1 MNNSDGQNDA
11 QIPLE
16 NEQKEVI
23 VLQSHESIETGI
35 VSERELSRELGF
47 KEALSIGLGGT
58 IGGGVFSVLG
68 IAAGFAGPAAI
79 LSFAFGGILAILIGY
94 SYSKLA
100 IRYQSAGGSYT
111 FAKEAFGKYFGGA
124 FGWLLWT
131 GYLASCSLYAY
142 TFGSFFAHMVLPEGS
157 PHANLLSAIF
167 AAVLILLSTLINLV
181 GVKETGKSQNIIVLI
196 KVIILVGFVAITIPH
211 AIRNAFTND
220 ANLIPFFAD
229 ENGDPYNN
237 VFIGLAMAVVGT
249 SLLFV
254 AFEGMELIPNAS
266 EEIQKPEKNIPRSI
280 FGTVIIATILYILVA
295 FCALGGMSYLEFAGD
310 PEKAEYALAIA
321 ATPIL
326 GQAGFVIISL
336 GALFSTASAF
346 NASLY
351 GSSRMTYVMARE
363 KIFPRF
369 FQTVSKKSRVPFISI
384 LTISTITL
392 ILTLTLD
399 LAQIA
404 QLASSI
410 FLLLFATI
418 SLTSLILRKKIS
430 ARFIWPLLGFIM
442 AITLFGIFIWHL
454 ISQLI
459 NGDEIA
465 HSNARLT
472 LILLPV
478 LITVM
483 IIGSVITIKI
493 QERAKKKQ

>member
-1 MNNSDGQNDA
+1 MDES
-11 QIPLE
+11 P
-16 NEQKEVI
+16 
-23 VLQSHESIETGI
+23 HESNGQLELKRKEDLSSSFSHGVTETGI

-79 LSFAFGGILAILIGY
+79 LSFAFGGVLALLIGY

-100 IRYQSAGGSYT
+100 LRYQSAGGSYT
-111 FAKEAFGKYFGGA
+111 YAKEAFGKYFGGA

-131 GYLASCSLYAY
+131 GYIASCSLYAY
-142 TFGSFFAHMVLPEGS
+142 TFGAFFAHMVLPEKLLH
-157 PHANLLSAIF
+157 HASLVSAIF
-167 AAVLILLSTLINLV
+167 AFVLIALSTIINLV

-196 KVIILVGFVAITIPH
+196 KVIILVSFVVITIP
-211 AIRNAFTND
+211 AVIKNIIDPNITY
-220 ANLIPFFAD
+220 LKPFFAD
-229 ENGDPYNN
+229 AEGNKLDLAT
-237 VFIGLAMAVVGT
+237 GLAMAVVGT

-266 EEIQKPEKNIPRSI
+266 EEIQNPEKNIPKSI
-280 FGTVIIATILYILVA
+280 FGTVIIATIIYLLVA
-295 FCALGGMSYLEFAGD
+295 FTAIGGTDYTIFASD

-326 GQAGFVIISL
+326 GAAGFIIVSI

-346 NASLY
+346 NASLF
-351 GSSRMTYVMARE
+351 GSSRMTYVMARDR
-363 KIFPRF
+363 IFPRF

-384 LTISTITL
+384 LTISGVTL
-392 ILTLTLD
+392 VFTLVLD

-410 FLLLFATI
+410 FLILFAII
-418 SLTSLILRKKIS
+418 SLSSLVLRKKIK
-430 ARFIWPLLGFIM
+430 ANFIIPLLGFVM
-442 AITLFGIFIWHL
+442 ALSLLGIFIWHL
-454 ISQLI
+454 INQVKI
-459 NGDEIA
+459 GDT
-465 HSNARLT
+465 NARLT

-478 LITVM
+478 LIVVM
-483 IIGSVITIKI
+483 IIGSIITIKL
-493 QERAKKKQ
+493 QERSKKISS

>member
-1 MNNSDGQNDA
+1 MKTDGEVETQNSHQDKQ
-11 QIPLE
+11 E
-16 NEQKEVI
+16 KHI
-23 VLQSHESIETGI
+23 VLHSHENIETSLA
-35 VSERELSRELGF
+35 SERELSRELGF

-79 LSFAFGGILAILIGY
+79 LSFAFGGILALLIGY

-100 IRYQSAGGSYT
+100 IKFQSAGGSYT

-157 PHANLLSAIF
+157 PHTKLLTAIF
-167 AAVLILLSTLINLV
+167 ATVLVLLSTLINLV

-196 KVIILVGFVAITIPH
+196 KVIILVGFVAITLPH
-211 AIRNAFTND
+211 AIRNAGD
-220 ANLIPFFAD
+220 NLIPFFAD

-237 VFIGLAMAVVGT
+237 VFKGLAMAVVGT

-280 FGTVIIATILYILVA
+280 FSTVIIASILYLLVA
-295 FCALGGMSYLEFAGD
+295 FTALGGVKYTEFAGD

-321 ATPIL
+321 ANETL
-326 GQAGFVIISL
+326 GQAGFIIISL

-384 LTISTITL
+384 LTISIVIL

-418 SLTSLILRKKIS
+418 SLSSLVLRKKIK
-430 ARFIWPLLGFIM
+430 ARFIWPLLGFIL
-442 AITLFGIFIWHL
+442 AISLLGIFIWHL
-454 ISQLI
+454 IDEVIHSTGESQQ
-459 NGDEIA
+459 
-465 HSNARLT
+465 HARLT

-478 LITVM
+478 LLAVM
-483 IIGSVITIKI
+483 IIGSIITINI
-493 QERAKKKQ
+493 QEKSKKKITV

>member
-1 MNNSDGQNDA
+1 MDKATPETNGQLELKPKEDLSDSYSQGVTE
-11 QIPLE
+11 IGL
-16 NEQKEVI
+16 
-23 VLQSHESIETGI
+23 
-35 VSERELSRELGF
+35 VSDRELSRELGF

-79 LSFAFGGILAILIGY
+79 LSFAFGGVLAILIGY

-100 IRYQSAGGSYT
+100 LRYQSAGGSYT
-111 FAKEAFGKYFGGA
+111 YAREAFGKYFGGA

-142 TFGSFFAHMVLPEGS
+142 TFGSFFAHMILPEDSVHITWVAGF
-157 PHANLLSAIF
+157 F
-167 AAVLILLSTLINLV
+167 AAVLIALSTVINLV

-196 KVIILVGFVAITIPH
+196 KVIILVGFVIITIP
-211 AIRNAFTND
+211 AAFRNLG
-220 ANLIPFFAD
+220 NLTPFFAD
-229 ENGDPYNN
+229 AERNPLDI
-237 VFIGLAMAVVGT
+237 VTGLAMAVVGT

-266 EEIQKPEKNIPRSI
+266 EEIQNPEKNIPRSI
-280 FGTVIIATILYILVA
+280 YGTVIIATVIYILVA
-295 FCALGGMSYLEFAGD
+295 FTALGGTDYTIFAGD

-326 GQAGFVIISL
+326 GQAGFIIVSL

-346 NASLY
+346 NASLF
-351 GSSRMTYVMARE
+351 GSSRMTYVMARDG
-363 KIFPRF
+363 IFPRV

-384 LTISTITL
+384 LTISGVTL
-392 ILTLTLD
+392 VLTLTLD

-418 SLTSLILRKKIS
+418 SLSSLVLRKKIKANFVFPLIGFLLALS
-430 ARFIWPLLGFIM
+430 LLGV
-442 AITLFGIFIWHL
+442 FIWHM
-454 ISQLI
+454 I
-459 NGDEIA
+459 NQVMQEDK
-465 HSNARLT
+465 NARLT

-478 LITVM
+478 LIVLM
-483 IIGSVITIKI
+483 IIGSIVTIKV
-493 QERAKKKQ
+493 QERTKKAQS

>member
-1 MNNSDGQNDA
+1 MNNSEGQSDA
-11 QIPLE
+11 QISLE
-16 NEQKEVI
+16 SESKDFLT
-23 VLQSHESIETGI
+23 LQSHQSVETGI

-100 IRYQSAGGSYT
+100 LKYQSAGGSYT
-111 FAKEAFGKYFGGA
+111 YAKEAFGKYIGGA

-131 GYLASCSLYAY
+131 GYIASCSLYAY
-142 TFGSFFAHMVLPEGS
+142 TFGAFFAHMVLKEGS
-157 PHANLLSAIF
+157 PYANIVSAIF
-167 AAVLILLSTLINLV
+167 ASVLILFSTLINLV

-196 KVIILVGFVAITIPH
+196 KVIILVGFVVITIPA
-211 AIRNAFTND
+211 AIRDAPTN
-220 ANLIPFFAD
+220 LTPFFAD
-229 ENGDPYNN
+229 AERNPLS
-237 VFIGLAMAVVGT
+237 ILTGLAMTVVGT

-266 EEIQKPEKNIPRSI
+266 EEIQNPEKNIPRSI
-280 FGTVIIATILYILVA
+280 FGTVIIATIIYILVA
-295 FCALGGMSYLEFAGD
+295 FTALGGTDYTIFASD

-321 ATPIL
+321 ARPIL
-326 GQAGFVIISL
+326 KEAGFIIISI

-351 GSSRMTYVMARE
+351 GSSRMTYVMARDR
-363 KIFPRF
+363 IFPKF
-369 FQTVSKKSRVPFISI
+369 FQTISKKSRVPFISI
-384 LTISTITL
+384 VTISCITL
-392 ILTLTLD
+392 VFTLSLE

-418 SLTSLILRKKIS
+418 SLISIILRKKIN
-430 ARFIWPLLGFIM
+430 ARLIWPLLGFLM

-454 ISQLI
+454 ITQLI

-478 LITVM
+478 LIIIM
-483 IIGSVITIKI
+483 IIGSIITIKI
-493 QERAKKKQ
+493 QERAKER

>member
-1 MNNSDGQNDA
+1 MDES
-11 QIPLE
+11 P
-16 NEQKEVI
+16 
-23 VLQSHESIETGI
+23 HESSGQLELKRKEDQSSSHSHGITETGI

-79 LSFAFGGILAILIGY
+79 LSFAFGGVLAILIGY
-94 SYSKLA
+94 SYTKLA
-100 IRYQSAGGSYT
+100 LRFQSAGGSYT

-157 PHANLLSAIF
+157 PHANLVSGVF
-167 AAVLILLSTLINLV
+167 AAVLIILSTVINLV

-196 KVIILVGFVAITIPH
+196 KVIILVGFIAITIP
-211 AIRNAFTND
+211 AVIKNIIDPNITNFR
-220 ANLIPFFAD
+220 PFFAD
-229 ENGDPYNN
+229 GEEPGFN
-237 VFIGLAMAVVGT
+237 ILTGLAMAVVGT

-266 EEIQKPEKNIPRSI
+266 EEIQNPEKNIPKSI
-280 FGTVIIATILYILVA
+280 YSTVIIATIIYILVA
-295 FCALGGMSYLEFAGD
+295 FTALGGTNYTIFASD

-326 GQAGFVIISL
+326 GAAGFIIVSI

-346 NASLY
+346 NASLF
-351 GSSRMTYVMARE
+351 GSSRMTYVMARDR
-363 KIFPRF
+363 IFPRF

-384 LTISTITL
+384 LTISGVTL
-392 ILTLTLD
+392 VFTLVLD

-410 FLLLFATI
+410 FLILFAII
-418 SLTSLILRKKIS
+418 SLSSLVLRKKIK
-430 ARFIWPLLGFIM
+430 ANFIIPLLGFIM
-442 AITLFGIFIWHL
+442 ALSLLGIFIWHL
-454 ISQLI
+454 INQVKLDD
-459 NGDEIA
+459 N
-465 HSNARLT
+465 NALVT
-472 LILLPV
+472 LILLPI
-478 LITVM
+478 LIVVM
-483 IIGSVITIKI
+483 IIGSIVTIKL
-493 QERAKKKQ
+493 QERSKKISG